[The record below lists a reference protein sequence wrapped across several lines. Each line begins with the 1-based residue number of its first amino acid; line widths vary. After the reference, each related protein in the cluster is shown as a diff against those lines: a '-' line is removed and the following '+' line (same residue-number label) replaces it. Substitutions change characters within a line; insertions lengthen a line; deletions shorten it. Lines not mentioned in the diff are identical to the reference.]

1 MVLIK
6 DITDANSGCETY
18 SVRGL
23 DNQLIAQMNKMRS
36 GLLVRID
43 DLNVELGKS
52 VHPWMQAAA
61 KECLKRAI
69 AKQGQQMKINSA
81 YRTVAGQM
89 LLRSHFEHGNRC
101 GIVAAAQPGGSNH
114 NNASAIDIQDP
125 DGWRTALEAN
135 GWKKLGTWDNM
146 HFDCVHKDIAAIHS
160 IAVTAFQQLW
170 NIARPTD
177 KLAEDGDFGDAT
189 ASRLRFAP
197 VEGFPGVG
205 VPRILKLTE
214 PLQIGNDIGEL
225 QLALRKAGITV
236 EKADKIFGTGTNK
249 AVKEFQAAK
258 SLTADGIVGNATLKA
273 LGLPTA

>member
-6 DITDANSGCETY
+6 DITDANGGCETY

-43 DLNVELGKS
+43 DLNVVLGKS

-61 KECLKRAI
+61 KECLKQAI
-69 AKQGQQMKINSA
+69 ADRGQQMKINSA

-89 LLRSHFEHGNRC
+89 LLRSHFEHGKRC
-101 GIVAAAQPGGSNH
+101 SIVAAAQPGGSNH
-114 NNASAIDIQDP
+114 NNASAIDIDDSQ
-125 DGWRTALEAN
+125 GWRSALEAN
-135 GWKKLGTWDNM
+135 GWKKLGDFDPMHYDCTDN
-146 HFDCVHKDIAAIHS
+146 DITAIHS
-160 IAVTAFQQLW
+160 IAVKAFQQLW
-170 NIARPTD
+170 NIGPTD

-197 VEGFPGVG
+197 AEGFPGVG

-214 PLQIGNDIGEL
+214 PLQIGNDVGEL
-225 QLALRKAGITV
+225 QLALRNAGITV
-236 EKADKIFGTGTNK
+236 EKADKVFGPGTDK

>member
-6 DITDANSGCETY
+6 DITDANGGCETY

-69 AKQGQQMKINSA
+69 AKRGQKMIINSA

-89 LLRSHFEHGNRC
+89 LLRSHFEHGKRC

-114 NNASAIDIQDP
+114 NNASAIDIEDSH
-125 DGWRTALEAN
+125 GWQTALEAN
-135 GWKKLGTWDNM
+135 GWKKLGPWDDM
-146 HFDCVHKDIAAIHS
+146 HFDCVHKDIAAINS
-160 IAVTAFQQLW
+160 IAVKAFQQLW
-170 NIARPTD
+170 NIARPTE
-177 KLAEDGDFGDAT
+177 KLDEDGDFGPAT

-197 VEGFPGVG
+197 AEGFPGVG

-214 PLQIGNDIGEL
+214 PLQIGNDVGEL
-225 QLALRKAGITV
+225 QLALRGAGITV
-236 EKADKIFGTGTNK
+236 EKADKVFGPGTDK